1 MKKKKTDFSNV
12 TKKLSSHYDTLVKKY
27 GSSVR
32 SSQQSNRK
40 TRDRRLFNLLKYVD
54 LKKKTSILDFGC
66 GTGYLFDYL
75 KIQKFKGSY
84 LGIDIS
90 SEAIKKAKL
99 LNKKNKNCSFKNIN
113 IFKET
118 IDKNYDY
125 IIINGTFNNNTKNNW
140 LWMKKSLKILI
151 KIANKKII
159 FNNLSIFVDYFDKR
173 LFYINPTKVFNFV
186 KKELDKKCIIDHSYN
201 LKKNI
206 LPYEFT
212 TVVINKND

>member
-1 MKKKKTDFSNV
+1 MKKKNIDFSNV
-12 TKKLSSHYDTLVKKY
+12 TKKLSSHYDALVKKY
-27 GSSVR
+27 GYSVR

-40 TRDRRLFNLLKYVD
+40 TRDERLLNLLKYVD

-75 KIQKFKGSY
+75 KIKKFKGSY

-99 LNKKNKNCSFKNIN
+99 LNKKNKYCSFRNIN
-113 IFKET
+113 IFEER
-118 IDKNYDY
+118 IYKNYDY

-151 KIANKKII
+151 KKTNKKII
-159 FNNLSIFVDYFDKR
+159 FNNLSTFVDYFDKR
-173 LFYINPTKVFNFV
+173 LFYINPTKVFNFI
-186 KKELDKKCIIDHSYN
+186 KGDLNKKCIIDHSYN

-212 TVVINKND
+212 TVVIVKND